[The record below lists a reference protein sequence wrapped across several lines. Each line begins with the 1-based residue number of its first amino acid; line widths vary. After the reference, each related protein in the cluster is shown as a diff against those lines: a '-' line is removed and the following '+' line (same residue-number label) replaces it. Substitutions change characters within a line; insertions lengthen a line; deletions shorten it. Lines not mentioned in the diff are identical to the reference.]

1 MKAIYNTFRKI
12 ALDLLVTFIASTIVV
27 PIAKSISTVKSSIYF
42 IFMKYSTLKLQNFS
56 FEEFRAKLFE

>member
-12 ALDLLVTFIASTIVV
+12 ALDLLVTFIASTIVE

-42 IFMKYSTLKLQNFS
+42 IIMKCSILKLQNFG
-56 FEEFRAKLFE
+56 F